1 MVSDSI
7 YKLMTILS
15 WRIEILHRTIYELNN
30 LHIMGHKPVEPRH
43 FLLKVPVP
51 NQDSDR
57 SWIYLYQTRTV
68 IAHGYMCNKP
78 GQLNI
83 SMSDHCLGL
92 LQLYPW
98 AIMSWFVTN
107 ISMSDHCLGLLQIYP
122 WAITVLVC
130 YKYIHERLLSW
141 FDTNISMND
150 HCPGLLQIYPW
161 TTTVLVCYKYIH
173 ERSLSNE
180 YICSKPGQWSLMD
193 IFVTN
198 QDSDRS
204 WIYL

>member
-78 GQLNI
+78 GQ
-83 SMSDHCLGL
+83 
-92 LQLYPW
+92 
-98 AIMSWFVTN
+98 
-107 ISMSDHCLGLLQIYP
+107 
-122 WAITVLVC
+122 
-130 YKYIHERLLSW
+130 
-141 FDTNISMND
+141 
-150 HCPGLLQIYPW
+150 
-161 TTTVLVCYKYIH
+161 
-173 ERSLSNE
+173 
-180 YICSKPGQWSLMD
+180 WSLMD

-198 QDSDRS
+198 QESDRS